1 MNEPAEPRLTPLPD
15 ELWDDAVRD
24 ALSPL
29 LPEQRRN
36 PHDAGNV
43 LGTLLRH
50 PELAQGYL
58 HFNAHLLLNSTLSPR
73 IREVAVLR
81 AVQHR
86 DCEYLWDHH
95 IPIAERA
102 GLSTADIDLVRAGD
116 GADEVDRLVVRAV
129 DEIDRTHTLG
139 DATWA
144 ALRQHFDERQVLD
157 LLFTVGCYQS
167 LAVAV
172 NVLAVQPE
180 HA

>member
-1 MNEPAEPRLTPLPD
+1 MTEPRIPPLPD
-15 ELWDDAVRD
+15 GQWDDTIRD

-29 LPEQRRN
+29 LPEERRN
-36 PHDAGNV
+36 PRDAGNV
-43 LGTLLRH
+43 LATLLRH
-50 PELAQGYL
+50 PELTRGYL
-58 HFNAHLLLNSTLSPR
+58 HFNAHLLQSSTLSPR

-86 DCEYLWDHH
+86 DCDYLWDHH
-95 IPIAERA
+95 LPIAERA
-102 GLSTADIDLVRAGD
+102 GLSPADIDLVRAGD
-116 GADEVDRLVVRAV
+116 GADEVDRLVVQAV
-129 DEIDRTHTLG
+129 DEIDRSHTLG
-139 DATWA
+139 DDTWA
-144 ALRQHFDERQVLD
+144 ALRGHFDERQLLD

>member
-1 MNEPAEPRLTPLPD
+1 MTEPRLSPLPD
-15 ELWDDAVRD
+15 DLWDDTLRD

-29 LPEQRRN
+29 LPEERRN
-36 PHDAGNV
+36 PRDAGNV
-43 LGTLLRH
+43 LATLLRH
-50 PELAQGYL
+50 PELARSYL
-58 HFNAHLLLNSTLSPR
+58 HFNAHLLQSSTLSPR

-86 DCEYLWDHH
+86 ACDYLWDHH
-95 IPIAERA
+95 LPIAERA
-102 GLSTADIDLVRAGD
+102 GLTAADIDLVRAGD
-116 GADEVDRLVVRAV
+116 GADTVDRLVVRAV
-129 DEIDRTHTLG
+129 DEIDRSHTLG

-144 ALRQHFDERQVLD
+144 ELRQHFDERQVLD